1 MNNTVTI
8 LKEIVSAV
16 LALAL
21 VGTAIWLMVESFSLD
36 PKMTADEFQRR
47 SGVLQIAVGLAGTAV
62 GYYFGRVPAEKS
74 ADAARQSESEA
85 RKELVDANRTVSDKA
100 ATAAEASTRN
110 ALAKQEITGLQE
122 QLTATPLGGAGK
134 SDNEV
139 ISDRLDSIRR
149 ALS

>member
-62 GYYFGRVPAEKS
+62 GYYFGRVP
-74 ADAARQSESEA
+74 
-85 RKELVDANRTVSDKA
+85 V
-100 ATAAEASTRN
+100 
-110 ALAKQEITGLQE
+110 
-122 QLTATPLGGAGK
+122 LT
-134 SDNEV
+134 
-139 ISDRLDSIRR
+139 
-149 ALS
+149 